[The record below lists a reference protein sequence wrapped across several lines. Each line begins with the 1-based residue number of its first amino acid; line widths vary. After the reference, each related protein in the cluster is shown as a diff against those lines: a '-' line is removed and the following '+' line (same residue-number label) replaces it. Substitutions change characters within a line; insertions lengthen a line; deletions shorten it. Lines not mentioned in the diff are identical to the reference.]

1 MWVLG
6 FYQTLVICI
15 QTYQYKK

>member
-1 MWVLG
+1 VLG